1 MIRRPPRSTLFP
13 YPTLSRSRMRH
24 ISAVTLAIATLTGLP
39 GQGAAQRALKDHRF
53 WAVPRVSEHRAT
65 VWTMPATPSTNPIRS
80 SMRLTVLNTARPA
93 LPRLS
98 WTQTDLALA
107 SAFTMALLVDAGQTR
122 WLAKGGWHEFRE
134 THPILGPRPNDGSM
148 LSSFTSVNRAIVACT
163 RCPRLRA
170 YCERVAR
177 DKKREFSDWEYWG
190 KPVPGLG
197 DPQARLLV
205 VGLAPAAHGA
215 NRTGRMFTGDSSG
228 TWLYEAL
235 YRHGFASQPQSLSRD
250 DGLTLNDCYI
260 AAAARCAP
268 PGNKPSRL
276 ELERCRPYLAA
287 ELRLLRRVR
296 VVVTLGRIAHE
307 SWLKAAGWWQRL
319 APRDRPPFGHGV
331 ASHPP
336 DGSVVIASYH
346 PSRQNTNTGK
356 LSRTMWY
363 AVFRRARAALEHRA

>member
-1 MIRRPPRSTLFP
+1 MTLDGLST
-13 YPTLSRSRMRH
+13 
-24 ISAVTLAIATLTGLP
+24 
-39 GQGAAQRALKDHRF
+39 
-53 WAVPRVSEHRAT
+53 VS
-65 VWTMPATPSTNPIRS
+65 SIN
-80 SMRLTVLNTARPA
+80 
-93 LPRLS
+93 
-98 WTQTDLALA
+98 
-107 SAFTMALLVDAGQTR
+107 
-122 WLAKGGWHEFRE
+122 
-134 THPILGPRPNDGSM
+134 GS
-148 LSSFTSVNRAIVACT
+148 IVACT

-170 YCERVAR
+170 YCRRVAR
-177 DKKREFSDWEYWG
+177 DKKREFRDWEYWG
-190 KPVPGLG
+190 KPVPGFG
-197 DPQARLLV
+197 DPDARLLV

-228 TWLYEAL
+228 TWLYQAL

-260 AAAARCAP
+260 A
-268 PGNKPSRL
+268 
-276 ELERCRPYLAA
+276 AA

-331 ASHPP
+331 ASHLP